1 MTECAL
7 RGELDDNFI
16 ITSNEKYQRAMIKE
30 CIEDHQNE
38 NELADDDQHR
48 LERDLRRLRSYSPPR
63 YASNAALFGGSRT
76 ELNQRE
82 AFEKYVQRTA
92 MAVFGSA
99 FLIGPMLIMV
109 LYPSRTTSLVT
120 TTVSVVLFAMLVAA
134 LLEDKNDVLN
144 ATAAYTA
151 VLVVFVGTST
161 GTGAS

>member
-1 MTECAL
+1 
-7 RGELDDNFI
+7 
-16 ITSNEKYQRAMIKE
+16 
-30 CIEDHQNE
+30 
-38 NELADDDQHR
+38 
-48 LERDLRRLRSYSPPR
+48 
-63 YASNAALFGGSRT
+63 
-76 ELNQRE
+76 
-82 AFEKYVQRTA
+82 